1 MSTAT
6 IATILLLGVF
16 LVLVFLRV
24 PVVYAIG
31 VASLLDFFYLGINPM
46 QMALKFVSNLN
57 SYTLLAVPFFILMGE
72 LMSAGGITDTLIAFS
87 KELVGWMHGG
97 AAMVNVVASFFFGGI
112 SGSSSADCASLG
124 PIEIKMMEEQGYD
137 REFSTCLT
145 MASSVEGIL
154 VPPSQNMV
162 IFTLAAAGVT
172 TVSIGQLFV
181 AGYMPGAV
189 LSIVLM
195 IYSYYYSKKMN
206 IPVTGKFNLKNCI
219 KAFFKAIWGML
230 AVMFVVVGVI
240 AGVFTTTESAAAAV
254 VWSLCVGLFIYKGFS
269 FKDIPHIFANVVE
282 TLGKVLIL
290 LGVSGAFTYL
300 LTYLR
305 IPTMIATGLFSI
317 TSNKIVILIL
327 LNILMLCPGLP
338 DRDGLPDPDADPRHP
353 AHLDAAGSVPH
364 PSGHRHGA
372 EPRHRPADPS
382 RRLYP
387 VHRLCHFRHQDRD
400 PVQEDGAV
408 LHHHVHCADHP
419 DLLPADLHVAAEPAV
434 LSAYGNNESAAGGAA
449 LDRRCPQRPQRNDPD
464 LPRRRIPVA
473 FAA

>member
-230 AVMFVVVGVI
+230 AVMFVVVG
-240 AGVFTTTESAAAAV
+240 
-254 VWSLCVGLFIYKGFS
+254 LFIYKGFS

-317 TSNKIVILIL
+317 TSNKIVILVL
-327 LNILMLCPGLP
+327 LNILMLCLGCLIEMACLILMLTPVILPIWMQLGLSP
-338 DRDGLPDPDADPRHP
+338 IHLGIVMVLNLGIGLLTPPV
-353 AHLDAAGSVPH
+353 GSTLFIGSAISGIKIETLAKKMVPFYITMFIALIILTYF
-364 PSGHRHGA
+364 PQTFMWL
-372 EPRHRPADPS
+372 PNL
-382 RRLYP
+382 LY
-387 VHRLCHFRHQDRD
+387 
-400 PVQEDGAV
+400 
-408 LHHHVHCADHP
+408 
-419 DLLPADLHVAAEPAV
+419 
-434 LSAYGNNESAAGGAA
+434 
-449 LDRRCPQRPQRNDPD
+449 
-464 LPRRRIPVA
+464 
-473 FAA
+473 

>member
-1 MSTAT
+1 MSTAS
-6 IATILLLGVF
+6 IATLLLLGIF

-24 PVVYAIG
+24 PVVYSIG
-31 VASLLDFFYLGINPM
+31 IASLIDFFYLGINPM

-72 LMSAGGITDTLIAFS
+72 LMSAGGITDTLIKFS
-87 KELVGWMHGG
+87 TELVGWMRGG

-162 IFTLAAAGVT
+162 IYTLAAAGVT

-181 AGYMPGAV
+181 AGYVPGAV
-189 LSIVLM
+189 LSIALM

-206 IPVTGKFNLKNCI
+206 IPTTGRFDLVACI
-219 KAFFKAIWGML
+219 KSFFQAIWGML

-254 VWSLCVGLFIYKGFS
+254 MWSLCVGLFIYKGFS
-269 FKDIPHIFANVVE
+269 FKDVPHIFAGVVE

-290 LGVSGAFTYL
+290 LGVSGSFTYL
-300 LTYLR
+300 LTYLH
-305 IPTMIATGLFSI
+305 IPTTVASALFSI
-317 TSNKIVILIL
+317 TENKILIL
-327 LNILMLCPGLP
+327 IMLNALMLFLGCLVEMACLILMLTPVILPIWMQLGLSP
-338 DRDGLPDPDADPRHP
+338 IQLGIVMVLNLGIGLLTPPV
-353 AHLDAAGSVPH
+353 GSTLFIGSAI
-364 PSGHRHGA
+364 SGIKI
-372 EPRHRPADPS
+372 E
-382 RRLYP
+382 
-387 VHRLCHFRHQDRD
+387 
-400 PVQEDGAV
+400 
-408 LHHHVHCADHP
+408 
-419 DLLPADLHVAAEPAV
+419 V
-434 LSAYGNNESAAGGAA
+434 LSKKMIPFYITMSVA
-449 LDRRCPQRPQRNDPD
+449 LLVLTYFPQLYMW
-464 LPRRRIPVA
+464 LPEMMYS
-473 FAA
+473 